1 MNLNGTTQQKESR
14 ILILSDSVLSCVKR
28 KGLSRTVEYQPAS
41 GTNIDTV
48 SEKLQVYGLTKFSDI
63 VIYVV
68 GNDSSNNTDVEYFE
82 EKCEQLLQY
91 IKGKNQTC
99 QITFVNHVPGEIL
112 MLEM

>member
-48 SEKLQVYGLTKFSDI
+48 SEKLQV
-63 VIYVV
+63 
-68 GNDSSNNTDVEYFE
+68 
-82 EKCEQLLQY
+82 
-91 IKGKNQTC
+91 
-99 QITFVNHVPGEIL
+99 
-112 MLEM
+112 